1 MIKIAILCE
10 DQKLVDYVF
19 AAGRKE
25 RLASVASLHPVVLNM
40 KNLEKEAPKLN
51 DVEVLFSTWGMPN
64 LSPEQIALLPNL
76 KAVFY
81 AAGSVK
87 GFAGNLLDRGIVVVS
102 AWRANAI
109 PVAEFACAQIL
120 LSCKGYFRNTRECRD
135 QQLRSSSKC
144 FSGRGVFG
152 EKVGLIGC
160 GMISRHLIGLL
171 KPFSL
176 QVLVHDPY
184 LQDDEAARLGV
195 TKTTLPKIF
204 GDCYVVSNHLPNLPA
219 LKGVLNG
226 KLFRSM
232 REGAT
237 FINTGRGAQVDE
249 PALIEVLKERPDLTA
264 LLDVT
269 YPEPPVEGSPFYM
282 LPNVQLS
289 SHIAGSLNDEVQRMA
304 DWMIE
309 DFLNWEAGRPVFN
322 MVTKR
327 MLATMA

>member
-1 MIKIAILCE
+1 
-10 DQKLVDYVF
+10 
-19 AAGRKE
+19 
-25 RLASVASLHPVVLNM
+25 
-40 KNLEKEAPKLN
+40 
-51 DVEVLFSTWGMPN
+51 
-64 LSPEQIALLPNL
+64 
-76 KAVFY
+76 
-81 AAGSVK
+81 
-87 GFAGNLLDRGIVVVS
+87 
-102 AWRANAI
+102 
-109 PVAEFACAQIL
+109 
-120 LSCKGYFRNTRECRD
+120 
-135 QQLRSSSKC
+135 
-144 FSGRGVFG
+144 
-152 EKVGLIGC
+152 
-160 GMISRHLIGLL
+160 MISRHLIGLL

-195 TKTTLPKIF
+195 AKATLPKIF

-249 PALIEVLKERPDLTA
+249 PALIEVLKERPDITA

-269 YPEPPVEGSPFYM
+269 DPEPPVAGSPFYS

-309 DFLNWEAGRPVFN
+309 DFLNWESGRPVFN
-322 MVTKR
+322 AVTKR